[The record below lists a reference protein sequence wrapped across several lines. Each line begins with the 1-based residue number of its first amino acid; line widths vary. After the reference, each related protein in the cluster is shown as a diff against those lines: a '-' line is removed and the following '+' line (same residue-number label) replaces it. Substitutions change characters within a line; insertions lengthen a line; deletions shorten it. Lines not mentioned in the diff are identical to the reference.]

1 MMGCRKL
8 VAGVTIFLTLTLF
21 IGFTLAAGKSS
32 PQDEQLP
39 QPSPSAGKQEE
50 KTSEAPVADDAIKLF
65 LDKIEVMG
73 ELEKP
78 QAVFIIPGVDPTIDD
93 IKIDRSFFN
102 EIFRSVEKLE
112 KTRQIKKEETKDL
125 HYLPW

>member
-8 VAGVTIFLTLTLF
+8 VAVTVTF
-21 IGFTLAAGKSS
+21 FTLSLSYGASLAAAKNA
-32 PQDEQLP
+32 PQDELLP
-39 QPSPSAGKQEE
+39 QPPPAASKPEE
-50 KTSEAPVADDAIKLF
+50 KNGETPVADDAIKLF
-65 LDKIEVMG
+65 LDKIEIMG